1 MGALVVGLVLVSDP
15 SAVAQTPAA
24 DESSSTPTVTL
35 PTVQVVGVTPLPG
48 SGVDIDK
55 IPANVQSLSSGQL
68 WQDGQNDL
76 VPTATARRLS
86 QVNLND
92 EQGSQFQPDFV
103 YRGFEASPISGIPQG
118 LAVYQNG
125 VRINEAFG
133 DTVNWD
139 LIPQFAVNRLTLQSN
154 NPVFGLNALGGAV
167 TLEMKN
173 GFNFHG
179 FDGQLAGGSFDNING
194 FAQQGVQWDN
204 FGFYAAIGGTR
215 DGGFRFNSPTSLGQ
229 GYMDLGWEKDEF
241 TAHLSVSAADNFIGA
256 TGPTPVQLLSQNI
269 RNTFTIPQWMHNEA
283 QLVQL
288 IGTYKPADL
297 VLFSGDVYYRHFNQ
311 HLYDGNLTDATPCI
325 NNGNFFC
332 LEGNDLFPADV
343 LFDSNGNQVATSVLP
358 PGATPGE
365 IDHTTT
371 NTNTVGVGIQAKLTN
386 PVLDR
391 ENNLVIGITGDH
403 SVTNYSAQGELGT
416 LLPDFT
422 VLGSG
427 VIIDQGLSPTASP
440 PIEQPVGVI
449 GTNGYFG
456 LYATDT
462 FNITP
467 SLAATLSGRF
477 NLATIGLQ
485 DQTGIAPQLNSTNLF
500 THFNPGVGLTYKITD
515 NVTVYGGW
523 SEGNRAPT
531 PGELSCAN
539 PAIPCILDAFLVSE
553 PPLKQVVSHTFEA
566 GFRGNFT
573 TDAIPGQF
581 GWNVGVYRTN
591 AFDDILLLAT
601 QINGFGFFSNVG
613 ETRRQGIEAGLSY
626 KWNKLTANLNYS
638 YLSATFLEN
647 LTLSSNSPAANA
659 NGDIFVTPGDTIP
672 LMPRNRVVLDLEYEL
687 TPQWNI
693 GVDAKFVS
701 SQFLVGDDSNQE
713 PKLPPYGIINLHSSY
728 KLNQWATA
736 FVNVDN
742 LLDRTYYTYGTFVQL
757 DNLPPGVNLTDP
769 TTLSPSPGRVVY
781 AGLRVTF

>member
-371 NTNTVGVGIQAKLTN
+371 NTNAVGVGIQAKLTN